1 LGFIDILIKIDF
13 IYIYNYYI
21 INTLNTIKMSNNH
34 FMKKRNNYNNNNRRF
49 NNNNGRFNNNR
60 NNQNNNYRQNNYRN
74 QQTQEHKLNT
84 NWTIY
89 VHDIRDTDWSLA
101 SYKKVYTIT
110 TIEDFWVF
118 FGTVY
123 DFKRHSFFFMR
134 NDIKPVYEDP
144 ANKGGGS
151 YSHIIPA
158 QEVNETFIHVL
169 SRAIGETLAMTKEKS
184 NTITGI
190 SLVPKRNKS
199 ILKIWVSEKKNPVEI
214 NTRGIQ
220 FLLNGRFSEHRFE

>member
-1 LGFIDILIKIDF
+1 
-13 IYIYNYYI
+13 
-21 INTLNTIKMSNNH
+21 MSNNNRY
-34 FMKKRNNYNNNNRRF
+34 MNKRNN

-60 NNQNNNYRQNNYRN
+60 NNNNNNRFNNNNNNRFNNNVRNNHNGNN
-74 QQTQEHKLNT
+74 QQYHNRNHQQQFQQQEHKLNT

-89 VHDIRDTDWSLA
+89 VHDIRDTDWSLE

-144 ANKGGGS
+144 ANKEGGS
-151 YSHIIPA
+151 YSHIIPG

-169 SRAIGETLAMTKEKS
+169 SRAIGETLALTKEKS

-199 ILKIWVSEKKNPVEI
+199 ILKIWVSEKKNPVKI
-214 NTRGIQ
+214 NTRGIE